1 MTIGLLIPATCLFF
15 SVLLNIVYFSKNRL
29 NNLENKLY
37 KFIVVSNLVALVFE
51 FLNTFSSQY
60 PSTVLSFF
68 VLKTYLLLLLVWVTV
83 LAIYMIC
90 IAKKSHKL
98 FVPFWMISIVLTTVI
113 TIILPFQFSTGKYGP
128 TITGPAVDFIYAIS
142 MLYCVICICTFVIQL
157 YKPNNR
163 KLIPFFV
170 YLVMGIFFSF
180 VQKHNPG
187 LLLITP
193 VETFITFV
201 MYFTIENPDLHM
213 IQELNL
219 AKDHAE
225 KANKAKTDFL
235 SNMSHEIR
243 TPLNAIDGFSQ
254 VMLEETDIH
263 TMKEEAY
270 DIRMACQNL
279 IELVNGILDISKIES
294 NHIEIV
300 NADYD
305 SHQMLKEVTTLVSTR
320 LGNKNIE
327 FRTNFDESIPQILYG
342 DVSRIKQILLNLLT
356 NAVKYT
362 KEGYIEFKVDAVID
376 KNRCRLIFSVEDS
389 GVGIKTSDMDK
400 LFNKF
405 ERLEMERQ
413 STIEGTGLGLA
424 ITKSLVELMGGKI
437 LVQSKYGKGSKF
449 TVSLDQEIKQTAV
462 STKTSLNDI
471 QKSYKPNS
479 TDEKVVNSE
488 ITFTDFS
495 DCKIL
500 IVDDN
505 NINLKVIDKLLK
517 GYQPQVV
524 LLKSG
529 QECIDHMMNGETYD
543 LIFMDDMMPRMSG
556 VQTFHELE
564 KIAGFHTPVVA
575 LTANAI
581 EGMKEKYLNEGFQDY
596 LSKPIDRKELDRI
609 LKQYLKKK

>member
-1 MTIGLLIPATCLFF
+1 MTIGLLIPTTCLFF

-37 KFIVVSNLVALVFE
+37 KFIVVSNLVALIFE
-51 FLNTFSSQY
+51 FFNTFASQY
-60 PSTVLSFF
+60 PSTVISFF
-68 VLKTYLLLLLVWVTV
+68 VLKTYLLLLLVWITV
-83 LAIYMIC
+83 LSIYMIC
-90 IAKKSHKL
+90 ITKKSHKL
-98 FVPFWMISIVLTTVI
+98 FMPFWMISIVLTTVI
-113 TIILPFQFSTGKYGP
+113 TIMLPFEFAAGKYGP
-128 TITGPAVDFIYAIS
+128 TITGPAVDFIYVIS
-142 MLYCVICICTFVIQL
+142 TVYCLICVCTFIVQL

-170 YLVMGIFFSF
+170 YVIMGLVVSF
-180 VQKHNPG
+180 VQKQTPG

-213 IQELNL
+213 IQELHL

-263 TMKEEAY
+263 AMKEEAY

-362 KEGYIEFKVDAVID
+362 KEGYIEFKVDAVVD
-376 KNRCRLIFSVEDS
+376 KNCCRLIFSVEDS
-389 GVGIKTSDMDK
+389 GVGIKTCDMDK

-405 ERLEMERQ
+405 ERLEMDRQ

-449 TVSLDQEIKQTAV
+449 TVSIDQKIKKLAV

-471 QKSYKPNS
+471 QKAYKPNS
-479 TDEKVVNSE
+479 TDEKVVNPE
-488 ITFTDFS
+488 VTFTDFS

-517 GYQPQVV
+517 GYKPQVV

-529 QECIDHMMNGETYD
+529 QECLDHVMNGEVYD

-556 VQTFHELE
+556 VQTFRQLE
-564 KIAGFHTPVVA
+564 KIAGFDTPVVA

>member
-1 MTIGLLIPATCLFF
+1 MTIGLLIPTTCLFF

-37 KFIVVSNLVALVFE
+37 KFIVVSNLVALIFE
-51 FLNTFSSQY
+51 FFNTFASQY
-60 PSTVLSFF
+60 PSTVISFF
-68 VLKTYLLLLLVWVTV
+68 VLKTYLLLLLVWITV
-83 LAIYMIC
+83 LSIYMIC
-90 IAKKSHKL
+90 ITKKSHKL
-98 FVPFWMISIVLTTVI
+98 FMPFWMISIVLTTVI
-113 TIILPFQFSTGKYGP
+113 TIMLPFEFATGKYGP
-128 TITGPAVDFIYAIS
+128 TITGPAVDFIYVIS
-142 MLYCVICICTFVIQL
+142 TVYCLICVCTFIAQL

-170 YLVMGIFFSF
+170 YVIMGLVVSF
-180 VQKHNPG
+180 VQKQTPG

-263 TMKEEAY
+263 AMKEEAY

-362 KEGYIEFKVDAVID
+362 KEGYIEFKVDAVVD
-376 KNRCRLIFSVEDS
+376 KNCCRLIFSVEDS
-389 GVGIKTSDMDK
+389 GVGIKTCDMDK

-405 ERLEMERQ
+405 ERLEMDRQ

-449 TVSLDQEIKQTAV
+449 TVSIDQKIKKLAV

-471 QKSYKPNS
+471 QKAYKPNS
-479 TDEKVVNSE
+479 TDEKVVNPE
-488 ITFTDFS
+488 VTFTDFS

-517 GYQPQVV
+517 GYKPQVV

-529 QECIDHMMNGETYD
+529 QECLDHVMNGEVYD

-556 VQTFHELE
+556 VQTFRQLE
-564 KIAGFHTPVVA
+564 KIAGFDTPVVA

>member
-51 FLNTFSSQY
+51 FLNTFASQY

-128 TITGPAVDFIYAIS
+128 TITGPAVDFIYVVS
-142 MLYCVICICTFVIQL
+142 TLYCVICICTFVIQL

-170 YLVMGIFFSF
+170 YLVMGLFFSF

-187 LLLITP
+187 ILLITP

-449 TVSLDQEIKQTAV
+449 TVSLDQEIKQMAV

>member
-1 MTIGLLIPATCLFF
+1 MTIGLLIPTTCLFF

-37 KFIVVSNLVALVFE
+37 KFIVVSNLVALIFE
-51 FLNTFSSQY
+51 FLNTFASQY

-68 VLKTYLLLLLVWVTV
+68 VLKTYLLLLLVWITV
-83 LAIYMIC
+83 LSIYMIC
-90 IAKKSHKL
+90 ITKKSHKL
-98 FVPFWMISIVLTTVI
+98 FMPFWMVSIVLTTAI
-113 TIILPFQFSTGKYGP
+113 TIILPFEFSNGKYGP
-128 TITGPAVDFIYAIS
+128 TIIGPAVDFIYVIS
-142 MLYCVICICTFVIQL
+142 TVYCLICICTFIAQL

-170 YLVMGIFFSF
+170 YVVMGLLVSF
-180 VQKHNPG
+180 VQKQLPG

-254 VMLEETDIH
+254 VMLEETDIR

-449 TVSLDQEIKQTAV
+449 TVSLDQEIKQLAV

-479 TDEKVVNSE
+479 TDEKVVNPE

-495 DCKIL
+495 DRKIL

-529 QECIDHMMNGETYD
+529 QECIDHIMNGEIYD

>member
-1 MTIGLLIPATCLFF
+1 MTIGLIVPATCLFF
-15 SVLLNIVYFSKNRL
+15 SILLNIVYFSKNRL

-37 KFIVVSNLVALVFE
+37 RFLVVSNLVALVFE
-51 FLNTFSSQY
+51 FFNTFVSNYS
-60 PSTVLSFF
+60 PTILSFF
-68 VLKTYLLLLLVWVTV
+68 VLKTYLLLLLTWVTV
-83 LAIYMIC
+83 LSIYMIC

-98 FVPFWMISIVLTTVI
+98 FAPFWIIFVVVTTII
-113 TIILPFQFSTGKYGP
+113 TIILPFQFVEGKFGP
-128 TITGPAVDFIYAIS
+128 TITGPAVDFIYIVS
-142 MLYCVICICTFVIQL
+142 TIYCFICIGTFVVQL

-163 KLIPFFV
+163 KVVPFFV
-170 YLVMGIFFSF
+170 YVVLGLCMSFIQKQIPGI
-180 VQKHNPG
+180 
-187 LLLITP
+187 LLITP
-193 VETFITFV
+193 VETFITFM

-254 VMLEETDIH
+254 VMLEETDIQ

-294 NHIEIV
+294 NRVEIV

-320 LGNKNIE
+320 LGNKDIE

-342 DVSRIKQILLNLLT
+342 DVSKIKQILLNLLT

-362 KEGYIEFKVDAVID
+362 KEGYIEFKVDAVVD
-376 KNRCRLIFSVEDS
+376 KNRCRFIFSVEDS
-389 GVGIKTSDMDK
+389 GVGIKVNDMDK

-405 ERLEMERQ
+405 ERLDMERQ

-437 LVQSKYGKGSKF
+437 LVQSKYGEGSKF
-449 TVSLDQEIKQTAV
+449 TVSIDQEIKQMAV
-462 STKTSLNDI
+462 STETSLSDI
-471 QKSYKPNS
+471 QKSYKPNNN
-479 TDEKVVNSE
+479 DEKLVNSQ

-495 DCKIL
+495 DQKIL
-500 IVDDN
+500 VVDDN

-529 QECIDHMMNGETYD
+529 QDCIDHIMRGEAYD

-581 EGMKEKYLNEGFQDY
+581 EGMKEKYLKEGFQDY
-596 LSKPIDRKELDRI
+596 LSKPIDRKELDRV
-609 LKQYLKKK
+609 LKEYLQKK

>member
-1 MTIGLLIPATCLFF
+1 MTIGLIVPATCLFF
-15 SVLLNIVYFSKNRL
+15 SILLNIVYFSKNRL

-37 KFIVVSNLVALVFE
+37 RFLVVSNLVALVFE
-51 FLNTFSSQY
+51 FFNTFVSNYS
-60 PSTVLSFF
+60 PTILSFF
-68 VLKTYLLLLLVWVTV
+68 VLKTYLLLLLTWVTV
-83 LAIYMIC
+83 LSIYMIC

-98 FVPFWMISIVLTTVI
+98 FAPFWIIFVVVTTII
-113 TIILPFQFSTGKYGP
+113 TIILPFQFVEGKFGP
-128 TITGPAVDFIYAIS
+128 TITGPAVDFIYIVS
-142 MLYCVICICTFVIQL
+142 TIYCFICIGTFVVQL

-163 KLIPFFV
+163 KVVPFFV
-170 YLVMGIFFSF
+170 YVVLGLCMSFIQKQIPGI
-180 VQKHNPG
+180 
-187 LLLITP
+187 LLITP
-193 VETFITFV
+193 VETFITFM

-254 VMLEETDIH
+254 VMLEETDIQ

-294 NHIEIV
+294 NRVEIV

-320 LGNKNIE
+320 LGNKDIE

-342 DVSRIKQILLNLLT
+342 DVSKIKQILLNLLT

-362 KEGYIEFKVDAVID
+362 KEGYIEFKVDAVVD
-376 KNRCRLIFSVEDS
+376 KNRCRFIFSVEDS
-389 GVGIKTSDMDK
+389 GVGIKVNDMDK

-405 ERLEMERQ
+405 ERLDMERQ

-437 LVQSKYGKGSKF
+437 LVQSKYGEGSKF
-449 TVSLDQEIKQTAV
+449 TVSIDQKIKQMAV
-462 STKTSLNDI
+462 STETSLSDI
-471 QKSYKPNS
+471 QKSYKPNNN
-479 TDEKVVNSE
+479 DEKLVNSQ

-495 DCKIL
+495 DQKIL
-500 IVDDN
+500 VVDDN

-529 QECIDHMMNGETYD
+529 QDCIDHIMRGEVYD

-581 EGMKEKYLNEGFQDY
+581 EGMKEKYLKEGFQDY
-596 LSKPIDRKELDRI
+596 LSKPIDRKELDRV
-609 LKQYLKKK
+609 LKEYLQKK

>member
-1 MTIGLLIPATCLFF
+1 MTIGLIVPATCLFF
-15 SVLLNIVYFSKNRL
+15 SILLNIVYFSKNRL

-37 KFIVVSNLVALVFE
+37 KFLVVSNLVALVFE
-51 FLNTFSSQY
+51 FFNTFVSNYS
-60 PSTVLSFF
+60 STVLSFF
-68 VLKTYLLLLLVWVTV
+68 VLKTYLLLLLMWVTV
-83 LAIYMIC
+83 LSIYMIC
-90 IAKKSHKL
+90 ITKKSHKL
-98 FVPFWMISIVLTTVI
+98 FAPFWIISVVATTVI
-113 TIILPFQFSTGKYGP
+113 TIILPFEFAVGKYGP
-128 TITGPAVDFIYAIS
+128 TITGPAVDFIYIVS
-142 MLYCVICICTFVIQL
+142 TIYCLICIGTFVIQL

-163 KLIPFFV
+163 KVIPFFV
-170 YLVMGIFFSF
+170 YIVLGLCVSFIQKQTPGI
-180 VQKHNPG
+180 
-187 LLLITP
+187 LLITP
-193 VETFITFV
+193 VETFITFM

-254 VMLEETDIH
+254 VMLEETDIQ

-294 NHIEIV
+294 NRVEIV

-342 DVSRIKQILLNLLT
+342 DVSKIKQILLNLLT

-362 KEGYIEFKVDAVID
+362 KEGYIEFKVDAVVD
-376 KNRCRLIFSVEDS
+376 KSRCRFIFSVEDS

-437 LVQSKYGKGSKF
+437 LVQSKYGEGSKF
-449 TVSLDQEIKQTAV
+449 TVSIDQEIKQMAV
-462 STKTSLNDI
+462 STETSLNDI
-471 QKSYKPNS
+471 QKSYKPNGN
-479 TDEKVVNSE
+479 DEKLVNSQ

-495 DCKIL
+495 DRKIL
-500 IVDDN
+500 VVDDN

-529 QECIDHMMNGETYD
+529 QDCIDHIMKGEAYD